1 MGLLSNV
8 EKGALVKLFNRGGYV
23 LDFSTSDFDAFTL
36 DSVGE
41 ALCEKYGM
49 SKGRSLNAYVNEA
62 GDSETTKLLIDLFEH
77 YEFAFSKEIES
88 DNEYASIYM
97 RCKPVVERART
108 LLSNSTLP
116 VETLKDKFSNEYI
129 SSQIDLM
136 VRMQSENP
144 TEAIGKSKEL
154 IESCCKTILEY
165 NKVIIDKKWD
175 ITRLVDET
183 VKLLKITPRDI
194 PDSAPEAI
202 AIKGLLQNLKVIS
215 QNIATIR
222 NAYGSGHGKSASYKG
237 LEERH
242 AKLAVGSSITLV
254 NFLWDS
260 YERQSLQNNVALSM
274 QYLIYD

>member
-1 MGLLSNV
+1 MALLSNV

-23 LDFSTSDFDAFTL
+23 LDFSTSNFDAFTL
-36 DSVGE
+36 DSIGE
-41 ALCEKYGM
+41 ALCEKYKM
-49 SKGRSLNAYVNEA
+49 SKGRSLNAYISEA
-62 GDSETTKLLIDLFEH
+62 CDTKATKLLLDLFEH
-77 YEFAFSKEIES
+77 YEFAYSNEI
-88 DNEYASIYM
+88 DGNNEYASIYK
-97 RCKPVVERART
+97 RCKPIVERVRT
-108 LLSNSTLP
+108 VLSNSSLP
-116 VETLKDKFSNEYI
+116 VENLKESFSNEYI
-129 SSQIDLM
+129 SSQIDIM

-154 IESCCKTILEY
+154 IESCCKTILEQ
-165 NKVIIDKKWD
+165 NQTTIDKRWD

-183 VKLLKITPRDI
+183 VKLLRITPKNI
-194 PDSAPEAI
+194 PDTAPESI
-202 AIKGLLQNLKVIS
+202 AIKGLLQNLKIIS

-260 YERQSLQNNVALSM
+260 HERQNLNPN
-274 QYLIYD
+274 I

>member
-1 MGLLSNV
+1 MGLLTNV

-23 LDFSTSDFDAFTL
+23 LNFSTPDFDAFTL

-49 SKGRSLNAYVNEA
+49 SKGRSLNAYINEA
-62 GDSETTKLLIDLFEH
+62 RDSETTKLLIDLFEY

-88 DNEYASIYM
+88 NSEYASIYR
-97 RCKPVVERART
+97 RCKPVVERVRT

-154 IESCCKTILEY
+154 IESCCKTILE
-165 NKVIIDKKWD
+165 NNNVTLDKKWD

-260 YERQSLQNNVALSM
+260 HEKQFCN
-274 QYLIYD
+274 II

>member
-1 MGLLSNV
+1 MALLSNV
-8 EKGALVKLFNRGGYV
+8 EKGALMKLFNRSGYV

-36 DSVGE
+36 DSV
-41 ALCEKYGM
+41 ALCEKYKM
-49 SKGRSLNAYVNEA
+49 SKGRSLNAYINDA
-62 GDSETTKLLIDLFEH
+62 DDTETTKLLLDLFEH
-77 YEFAFSKEIES
+77 YEFAFSHEIEGN
-88 DNEYASIYM
+88 NEYTSIYK
-97 RCKPVVERART
+97 RCKPVVERVKV
-108 LLSNSTLP
+108 LLSNSFLP
-116 VETLKDKFSNEYI
+116 VESLKEKFSNEYI
-129 SSQIDLM
+129 SSQIDIM
-136 VRMQSENP
+136 VRMQSVNP

-154 IESCCKTILEY
+154 IESCCKTILES
-165 NKVIIDKKWD
+165 NKVTLDKKWD

-242 AKLAVGSSITLV
+242 AKLAVGSSI
-254 NFLWDS
+254 S
-260 YERQSLQNNVALSM
+260 YGIRTKDRNKFKVE
-274 QYLIYD
+274 